1 MSGNQAYGANNVNL
15 LLTFVQ
21 YYSDMILDMHMKK
34 VAVLVPCYNE
44 EKTIYAVVSGFKK
57 VLPDAD
63 VYVYDNCS
71 SDKTA
76 EEASRAGAIV
86 KYEAKRGK
94 GNVIKSMFRD
104 IDADI
109 YIMVDGDMTYDIK
122 DAPRM
127 VSKLGENGLDMV
139 VAARKKASD
148 MSYPAFH
155 EFGNKM
161 YNVIMKL
168 LFGGR
173 FTDIFSG
180 FRAFS
185 RDFVKSFNVSSEGFD
200 IEAEMTVFA
209 IVEGKKCAEI
219 QSNYYSRPSGSY
231 SKLSSIK
238 DGFRILVKILSMFKE
253 YKLQW

>member
-1 MSGNQAYGANNVNL
+1 MR
-15 LLTFVQ
+15 
-21 YYSDMILDMHMKK
+21 MKK
-34 VAVLVPCYNE
+34 IAVLVPCYNE
-44 EKTIYAVVSGFKK
+44 EKTIYAVVSEFKR
-57 VLPDAD
+57 VLPSAD

-71 SDKTA
+71 TDKTS
-76 EEASRAGAIV
+76 EEAKNAGAIV
-86 KYEAKRGK
+86 KYEPKKGK
-94 GNVIKSMFRD
+94 GNVVKSMFRD

-109 YIMVDGDMTYDIK
+109 YIMIDGDMTYDIN

-127 VSKLGENGLDMV
+127 ASKLEENGLDMV

-148 MSYPAFH
+148 LSYPVFH
-155 EFGNKM
+155 EFGNKA
-161 YNVIMKL
+161 YNLIMKV
-168 LFGGR
+168 LFGGQ

-200 IEAEMTVFA
+200 IEAEMTIFA

-231 SKLSSIK
+231 SKLNSIK
-238 DGFRILVKILSMFKE
+238 DGFKILIKILCMFKE